1 MGMADLIAPASFV
14 NVFAFC
20 IDDSLPKFTPDR
32 WIQKNRVYK
41 LKYITDSLNTSEM
54 AVTIVDRNGDEINP
68 SDSVRAFKS
77 ERFQF
82 FQIILN

>member
-1 MGMADLIAPASFV
+1 MADLIAPAPFV
-14 NVFAFC
+14 NVYAFC
-20 IDDSLPKFTPDR
+20 IDDSLPKFKPDN
-32 WIQKNRVYK
+32 WIKKNKLYK

-54 AVTIVDRNGDEINP
+54 AVTIMDSSGNEINP
-68 SDSVRAFKS
+68 TDSIKAFKS